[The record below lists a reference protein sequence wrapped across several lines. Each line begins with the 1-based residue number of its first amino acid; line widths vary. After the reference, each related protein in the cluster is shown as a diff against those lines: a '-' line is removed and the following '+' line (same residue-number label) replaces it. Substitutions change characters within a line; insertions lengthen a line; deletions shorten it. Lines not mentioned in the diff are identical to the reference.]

1 VEGSVEQKRLALL
14 QAFERLVTEQGLVFF
29 EWGFCQYQVEG
40 ETLIVSKLATYDWA
54 SGKGVS
60 LAGCRAILRDLRV
73 LAKDEK
79 CVRLAGLVGEHK
91 NTTSILSLYL
101 ALGFDVVKISGNNV
115 LLVFNINDEE
125 KGD

>member
-1 VEGSVEQKRLALL
+1 MEGSVEQKRLALMQL
-14 QAFERLVTEQGLVFF
+14 FERLVTEQELVFF

-60 LAGCRAILRDLRV
+60 IAGCRAILADLRA

-91 NTTSILSLYL
+91 NTTSILALYL
-101 ALGFDVVKISGNNV
+101 ALGFEVMKISGNNV
-115 LLVFNINDEE
+115 LLVFTINEE